1 MYIANSCKY
10 VELDFIV
17 NNGLQLF
24 INDFINTSIRNNG
37 LIETWAEKFLIN
49 NLINYTMLEH

>member
-1 MYIANSCKY
+1 MGCN
-10 VELDFIV
+10 
-17 NNGLQLF
+17 

-49 NLINYTMLEH
+49 NLINNLINYTMLEH